1 MLSLQAEIKSL
12 RGKLAH
18 EKAQAIPPSEREAKL
33 RQTIAKLSARLRN
46 VVNTPPR
53 GTLIMSRRDKLKI
66 VSSLGAATP
75 SRFHCR
81 YKSSGL
87 PIPL

>member
-1 MLSLQAEIKSL
+1 VLSLQAEIKSL

-66 VSSLGAATP
+66 VSSFSAATP